1 MLLNNDY
8 DIKLRLDDVYDITIK
23 YAGAPPNVTELERRK
38 NIRRAIL
45 TLMDLS
51 ESGLEHTI
59 QKYFATKVSIR
70 PVVVLTEP
78 FETANS
84 AWDVIVDDWYGN
96 GFAGIYM
103 VIYLYKKHEHTDGG
117 HSNTQR

>member
-8 DIKLRLDDVYDITIK
+8 DVKLRLGDVYDITIK
-23 YAGAPPNVTELERRK
+23 YAAASHNVAELERRK
-38 NIRRAIL
+38 KIRRAVH

-51 ESGLEHTI
+51 ESGLEQTI

-78 FETANS
+78 FENANS

-103 VIYLYKKHEHTDGG
+103 VIYLYKKHEHTDG
-117 HSNTQR
+117 